1 MRPVAVRDV
10 SQNQSKG
17 GCETTSNS
25 KIFDFPYMAPRPLGT
40 KSVNVQFFSV
50 GRPGLDPGTLG
61 VFPEYPRTS
70 LSVQICWSDNVE
82 CLPMSADILSRFNSW
97 LDNWLPQGPF
107 QGLATI
113 QFRGADGE
121 VFNLRLE
128 RGSQSS
134 QTIL

>member
-25 KIFDFPYMAPRPLGT
+25 KIFDFPYMAPRPLGA

-61 VFPEYPRTS
+61 VFPDCPGTS
-70 LSVQICWSDNVE
+70 ISVKICWPDEVRCPPTSTEV
-82 CLPMSADILSRFNSW
+82 LSRLTSW
-97 LDNWLPQGPF
+97 LDNWLDLGPF
-107 QGLATI
+107 QVQGII
-113 QFRGADGE
+113 QFRGSDGE
-121 VFNLRLE
+121 HFELRLDE
-128 RGSQSS
+128 E
-134 QTIL
+134 

>member
-40 KSVNVQFFSV
+40 KRVNVQFFSV

-61 VFPEYPRTS
+61 LRG
-70 LSVQICWSDNVE
+70 ICQQLRRVDLVVHVV
-82 CLPMSADILSRFNSW
+82 C
-97 LDNWLPQGPF
+97 F
-107 QGLATI
+107 QGITLPNRYVAPPSI
-113 QFRGADGE
+113 EQP
-121 VFNLRLE
+121 
-128 RGSQSS
+128 SS
-134 QTIL
+134 LK